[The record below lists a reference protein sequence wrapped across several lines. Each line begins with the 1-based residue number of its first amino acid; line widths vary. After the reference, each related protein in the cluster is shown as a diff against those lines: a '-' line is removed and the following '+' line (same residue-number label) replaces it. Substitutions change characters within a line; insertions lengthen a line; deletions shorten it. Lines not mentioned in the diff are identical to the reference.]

1 MNERPMK
8 KAKPSRTSDEP
19 AAEYDFA
26 GGVRGKYAA
35 RYRAGTNVVVL
46 EPDVAALFPDAKL
59 VNEALRGVGK
69 LIRLQNQHTAA

>member
-1 MNERPMK
+1 MK
-8 KAKPSRTSDEP
+8 KAKPSRTPDEP

-35 RYRAGTNVVVL
+35 PYRAGTNVVVL

-69 LIRLQNQHTAA
+69 LIRLQQQHTAA

>member
-1 MNERPMK
+1 MK
-8 KAKPSRTSDEP
+8 KAKTSRISNEP

-26 GGVRGKYAA
+26 GGVRGKYAV

-59 VNEALRGVGK
+59 VNEALRGVGR
-69 LIRLQNQHTAA
+69 LIRLQKQGTAV

>member
-1 MNERPMK
+1 MK
-8 KAKPSRTSDEP
+8 KSKTSRTPDEP
-19 AAEYDFA
+19 AAEYNFA

-59 VNEALRGVGK
+59 VNESLRELGK
-69 LIRLQNQHTAA
+69 LIRLQKQRPAV

>member
-1 MNERPMK
+1 MK
-8 KAKPSRTSDEP
+8 KTNPSRTPDEP
-19 AAEYDFA
+19 AAEYGFA

-35 RYRAGTNVVVL
+35 PYRAGTNVVVL

-69 LIRLQNQHTAA
+69 IVRLQQLHTAA